1 MFKIQG
7 HQEVKLVSTKRILGI
22 VFLSIAASLPVFC
35 QTFGE
40 ITGAVK
46 DASGSLVPAVAIT
59 ATNAATNAQRS
70 TTSNEAGVYSFP
82 SLAPGTYNVRAEKPG
97 FKSYTARIEVQV
109 QQTVRLDLEM
119 AIGSVSETVE
129 VSGSVQLLTTEN
141 ATIGTVVENK
151 RIVELPLNGRNY
163 LQLVSLAPNTSTG
176 FPSAGQARSRQGA
189 FRAEQ
194 SISVGG
200 QRGAFNHY
208 SLDGVENTDP
218 NFNTFV
224 IQPSIDALQEFKV
237 QTGVYPAEFG
247 RATTQINVLTKSG
260 SNQFHGTAFEFL
272 RNEKLDAKNYAFRSA
287 RPPKDPFKWNQ
298 YGGTLSGPV
307 IIPKILNGKDKL
319 FFMANYEAFRQRRS
333 TQSLYVLPSAA
344 YQNGDFSGITGGIF
358 DPKTRTGT
366 GNAVTSTPFPGNVI
380 PASRIDATS
389 KRLRDEFYR
398 LPNLSGTASQNYQQS
413 QGAPINRDQFI
424 LRMDFVESSTSQWSG
439 RYSWGDEVQFNDGLR
454 LNGFQVLTN
463 VEQYMGTN
471 TRTLTSNVV
480 NETRF
485 GYTRFY
491 NSTARQLAGVRDV
504 VKELAIP
511 GLNSGAPITWGI
523 PSVGIAGYSGLGD
536 DSEGPYENKNRS
548 MQFVNNTSWIRGRH
562 TIRFGGEV
570 RNDHFNQDGNQFA
583 RGSFGFE
590 ANATKQGPTGVGGN
604 SFADFLLGEI
614 RRPETA
620 VAIGSARFRAT
631 SFSFYID
638 DSWKITNNLTLALG
652 LRYENT
658 PPWKDT
664 TGKLF
669 SAALPYMDS
678 TPNVADR
685 SRYPVFVRQ
694 GNGTDPYDGILVR
707 WPNITVVQDGRLGD
721 RLVKRDNNDFA
732 PRIGLTWSPNSKWV
746 IRTGAGMFYTQ
757 DTGNPR
763 FDLARNIAGRFRQE
777 AVSDYPDRQWSNSFK
792 EIAGAFAQVPQPYTF
807 SNLYDRRTPYVMQYL
822 FNVQREF
829 GQNLAFEAGYLGS
842 VSRKLESLR
851 AVNEA
856 IPGATGSVISRS
868 PYPNFGRIQLVDNGG
883 RGNYNSLG
891 MKLTKKYSNGLSALV
906 SYTWA
911 KSIDE
916 TSGIRVNDGDTL
928 FPQNSYCMRCERGY
942 SSFDTRHR
950 AVTSV
955 LYDLPVGKGRSMS
968 IDNPVLEAIAGG
980 WQVGSIFT
988 LSTGFP
994 LTVTSGSDRSNT
1006 GAGFDRPDYNAGI
1019 DPNLPNRDPQRWFN
1033 PAAYTVQAFGTF
1045 GNVGRNTLIS
1055 PSIFGWDF
1063 STLKN
1068 FRITEGHTL
1077 QFRFEAFNFP
1087 NHPNWGNP
1095 DTNVGQIQRD
1105 AAGNIT
1111 NGGGN
1116 FGVIGGTRTNMRNL
1130 QFALKYIF

>member
-1 MFKIQG
+1 MRSKWIMT
-7 HQEVKLVSTKRILGI
+7 LALC
-22 VFLSIAASLPVFC
+22 LAAYVPAFG

-40 ITGAVK
+40 ITGSVR
-46 DASGSLVPAVAIT
+46 DASGALVPGVAVT
-59 ATNAATNAQRS
+59 ATNDATNAKRS
-70 TTSNEAGVYSFP
+70 TSSNEAGIYSFP
-82 SLAPGTYNVRAEKPG
+82 SLAPGNYSVRAEKSG
-97 FKSYTARIEVQV
+97 FKANTAKIVVQV
-109 QQTVRLDLEM
+109 QQTVRLDLDM
-119 AIGSVSETVE
+119 AVGSVSETVE
-129 VSGSVQLLTTEN
+129 VSGAVQLLTTEN

-176 FPSAGQARSRQGA
+176 FPSAGQARSRQGG

-200 QRGAFNHY
+200 QRSAFNHY

-272 RNEKLDAKNYAFRSA
+272 RNEKLDAKNYAFRTA

-298 YGGTLSGPV
+298 YGGTFSGPV
-307 IIPKILNGKDKL
+307 VIPKLFNGKDKL
-319 FFMANYEAFRQRRS
+319 FFMGNYEAFRQRRS
-333 TQSLYVLPSAA
+333 TQSLYTLPTVPE
-344 YQNGDFSGITGGIF
+344 QGGNFSDLPGGTLIY
-358 DPKTRTGT
+358 DPATRTGT
-366 GNAVTSTPFPGNVI
+366 GTAITGTPFPGNTI
-380 PASRIDATS
+380 PTNRIHPTS
-389 KRLRDEFYR
+389 VKMLDFYR
-398 LPNLSGTASQNYQQS
+398 KPNLPGFVQNYQQS

-424 LRMDFVESSTSQWSG
+424 LRMDFIESSNSQWSG
-439 RYSWGDEVQFNDGLR
+439 RYSWGDEVQFNAGLSQ
-454 LNGFQVLTN
+454 NGSQILTN

-471 TRTLTSNVV
+471 TRTLSSNVV

-491 NSTARQLAGVRDV
+491 NSTARELAGVRDV

-511 GLNSGAPITWGI
+511 GLNTGAPITWGI
-523 PSVGIAGYSGLGD
+523 PSVGFANYSGLGD
-536 DSEGPYENKNRS
+536 DSEGPYENKNNS
-548 MQFVNNTSWIRGRH
+548 MQFLNNTSWIRGRH
-562 TIRFGGEV
+562 TLRFGAEY
-570 RNDHFNQDGNQFA
+570 RKDQFNQDGNQFA

-590 ANATKQGPTGVGGN
+590 INATRSGPTGTGGN
-604 SFADFLLGEI
+604 AFADFLLGEI
-614 RRPETA
+614 RRAETA

-631 SFSFYID
+631 SFNLYVD
-638 DSWKITNNLTLALG
+638 DSWKINNKMTLALG

-658 PPWKDT
+658 PPWLDT

-669 SAALPYMDS
+669 SAAIPYMDS
-678 TPNVADR
+678 TPQVADL

-694 GNGTDPYDGILVR
+694 GQGSDPYAGIAVR
-707 WPNITVVQDGRLGD
+707 WPNITVVQDGRLGN
-721 RLVKRDNNDFA
+721 RLVRRDNNDFA
-732 PRIGLTWSPNSKWV
+732 PRLGFTWSPSTKWV
-746 IRTGAGMFYTQ
+746 IRTGAGLFYTQ

-763 FDLARNIAGRFRQE
+763 FDMARNIAGRFRQE
-777 AVSDYPDRQWSNSFK
+777 SSSDRPDRQWNNAFR
-792 EIAGAFAQVPQPYTF
+792 EIAGAVAQVPNPYTF
-807 SNLYDRRTPYVMQYL
+807 SNLYDRRTPHVLQYL

-829 GQNLAFEAGYLGS
+829 GQNLAFEIGYLGS
-842 VSRKLESLR
+842 TSRHLESLR
-851 AVNEA
+851 AVNES
-856 IPGATGSVISRS
+856 IPGPTGSVLSRA
-868 PYPNFGRIQLVDNGG
+868 PYPTFGRIQLVDAGG

-906 SYTWA
+906 SYTFA
-911 KSIDE
+911 KSLDE
-916 TSGIRVNDGDTL
+916 TSGIRNNDGDTL
-928 FPQNSYCMRCERGY
+928 FPQNSYCQRCERGY

-950 AVTSV
+950 GVTSI
-955 LYDLPVGKGRSMS
+955 LYDLPVGKGRRMEISNS
-968 IDNPVLEAIAGG
+968 VANALVGG
-980 WQVGSIFT
+980 WQMGSIVT

-994 LTVTSGSDRSNT
+994 ITVTSGSDRSNT
-1006 GAGFDRPDYNAGI
+1006 GAGFDRPNYNSGVN
-1019 DPNLPNRDPQRWFN
+1019 PNLSDHDPTLWYD
-1033 PAAYTVQAFGTF
+1033 PAAYTVQALGTF

-1055 PSIFGWDF
+1055 PSIFNWDF
-1063 STLKN
+1063 STLKD
-1068 FRITEGHTL
+1068 FQFSESHKL
-1077 QFRFEAFNFP
+1077 QFRFEAFNVS

-1095 DTNVGQIQRD
+1095 NTNAGQIVRN
-1105 AAGNIT
+1105 AAGVIT
-1111 NGGGN
+1111 NNG

>member
-1 MFKIQG
+1 M
-7 HQEVKLVSTKRILGI
+7 LAL
-22 VFLSIAASLPVFC
+22 AAFCLLLSLPVFG

-40 ITGAVK
+40 ITGEVRDTQGAV
-46 DASGSLVPAVAIT
+46 VPGVNVTIT
-59 ATNAATNAQRS
+59 NTGTNATRS
-70 TTSNEAGVYSFP
+70 TVSNEAGVYAFP
-82 SLAPGTYNVRAEKPG
+82 SLAPGNYNVRAEKQG
-97 FKSYTARIEVQV
+97 FKTATSSVEVQV
-109 QQTVRLDLEM
+109 QQTVRLDLDM
-119 AIGSVSETVE
+119 AVGSVSETVE
-129 VSGSVQLLTTEN
+129 VSGTVQLLTTEN

-200 QRGAFNHY
+200 QRSAFNHY

-237 QTGVYPAEFG
+237 QTGIYPAEFG

-260 SNQFHGTAFEFL
+260 TNQFHGTAFEFL
-272 RNEKLDAKNYAFRSA
+272 RNDKLDAKNYAFRTA

-298 YGGTLSGPV
+298 YGGTFGGPV
-307 IIPKILNGKDKL
+307 WIPKVFNGKDRL
-319 FFMANYEAFRQRRS
+319 FFMGNYEAFRQRR
-333 TQSLYVLPSAA
+333 QSQALYQLPTTA
-344 YQNGDFSGITGGIF
+344 QQGGDFSTVNGGIF
-358 DPKTRTGT
+358 DPKTRTGSGT
-366 GNAVTSTPFPGNVI
+366 AVTSTPFPGFII
-380 PASRIDATS
+380 PSSRIEPIS
-389 KRLRDEFYR
+389 KKLIDGFYR
-398 LPNLSGTASQNYQQS
+398 QPNLPGTGLNYQQA

-424 LRMDFVESSTSQWSG
+424 LRMDFVESSKSQWSG
-439 RYSWGDEVQFNDGLR
+439 RYSWGDEVQFNQGLR
-454 LNGFQVLTN
+454 LNGSQVLTN

-471 TRTLTSNVV
+471 TRTLSANVV

-491 NSTARQLAGVRDV
+491 NSTARELAGVRDV

-511 GLNSGAPITWGI
+511 GLNTGAPITWGI
-523 PSVGIAGYSGLGD
+523 PSVGFAGYSGLGD

-548 MQFVNNTSWIRGRH
+548 MQFLNNTSWIRGRH

-570 RNDHFNQDGNQFA
+570 RNDQFNQDGNQFA

-590 ANATKQGPTGVGGN
+590 INATRQTPSAGGGN

-631 SFSFYID
+631 SFNFYVD
-638 DSWKITNNLTLALG
+638 DSWKVTNRITVAVG

-669 SAALPYMDS
+669 SAAIPYMDS
-678 TPNVADR
+678 VPNVSDR

-694 GNGTDPYDGILVR
+694 GNGSNPYDGIVVR
-707 WPNITVVQDGRLGD
+707 WPNIDVVQDGRLGD
-721 RLVKRDNNDFA
+721 RMVKRDNNDFA
-732 PRIGLTWSPNSKWV
+732 PRIGLTWSPTDRWV

-763 FDLARNIAGRFRQE
+763 FDMARNIAGRFRQE
-777 AVSDYPDRQWSNSFK
+777 AVSDFPDRQWNNAFK
-792 EIAGAFAQVPQPYTF
+792 EIAGALAQVPQPYTF

-829 GQNLAFEAGYLGS
+829 RQNLAFEIGYLGS
-842 VSRKLESLR
+842 VSRMLESLR

-856 IPGATGSVISRS
+856 IPGPTGSVISRS

-906 SYTWA
+906 SYTYA
-911 KSIDE
+911 KSLDE

-955 LYDLPVGKGRSMS
+955 LYDLPVGKGRQFS
-968 IDNPVLEAIAGG
+968 ISNPVANAVVGG
-980 WQVGSIFT
+980 WQLGSIFT

-994 LTVTSGSDRSNT
+994 LTVVSGSDRSNT
-1006 GAGFDRPDYNAGI
+1006 GAGFDRPNYISGV
-1019 DPNLPNRDPQRWFN
+1019 DPNLSNHDPQRWYN
-1033 PAAYTVQAFGTF
+1033 PAAYIVQPFGTF

-1055 PSIFGWDF
+1055 PSIFAWDF
-1063 STLKN
+1063 STLKDFAISEN
-1068 FRITEGHTL
+1068 HKI
-1077 QFRFEAFNFP
+1077 QFRFEAFNIP

-1111 NGGGN
+1111 NPQN
-1116 FGVIGGTRTNMRNL
+1116 FGVIGGTRTNMRQL

>member
-1 MFKIQG
+1 MRSKWTIG
-7 HQEVKLVSTKRILGI
+7 LMLSLAALVPAFG
-22 VFLSIAASLPVFC
+22 

-40 ITGAVK
+40 ITGEVK
-46 DASGSLVPAVAIT
+46 DATGALVPGVAVT
-59 ATNAATNAQRS
+59 ATNTATNAQRS
-70 TTSNEAGVYSFP
+70 TASNGAGVYSFP
-82 SLAPGTYNVRAEKPG
+82 SLAPGSYNVRAEKAG
-97 FKSYTARIEVQV
+97 FKAYTAKIEVQV

-119 AIGSVSETVE
+119 AIGSVTETVE

-141 ATIGTVVENK
+141 ATLGHVVENK

-176 FPSAGQARSRQGA
+176 FPSAGQARSRQGG
-189 FRAEQ
+189 FRSEN

-200 QRGAFNHY
+200 QRSAFNHY

-260 SNQFHGTAFEFL
+260 TNQYHGTAFEFL

-298 YGGTLSGPV
+298 YGGTFAGPV
-307 IIPKILNGKDKL
+307 IIPKIFNGKDKL
-319 FFMANYEAFRQRRS
+319 FFMGNYEAFRQRRS

-344 YQNGDFSGITGGIF
+344 FQGGDFGAASVF
-358 DPKTRTGT
+358 DPKTRTGSGAT
-366 GNAVTSTPFPGNVI
+366 VTSTAFPGNVI
-380 PASRIDATS
+380 PASRIDPIS

-398 LPNLSGTASQNYQQS
+398 LPNLTGSGTQNYQQS

-424 LRMDFVESSTSQWSG
+424 LRMDFNESSNSQWSG

-471 TRTLTSNVV
+471 TRTLSSNVV

-491 NSTARQLAGVRDV
+491 NSTARQSAGVRDV
-504 VKELAIP
+504 VTELAIP
-511 GLNSGAPITWGI
+511 GLKSGAPITWGI
-523 PSVGIAGYSGLGD
+523 PGIGITNYSGFGD

-548 MQFVNNTSWIRGRH
+548 MQFLNNTSWIRGRH
-562 TIRFGGEV
+562 TIRFGAEI
-570 RNDHFNQDGNQFA
+570 RNDQFNQDGNQFA
-583 RGSFGFE
+583 RGNFGFE
-590 ANATKQGPTGVGGN
+590 INATKQSPTGAGGN
-604 SFADFLLGEI
+604 AFADFLLGEI

-620 VAIGSARFRAT
+620 VAIGSARFRT
-631 SFSFYID
+631 NSFNLYID
-638 DSWKITNNLTLALG
+638 DSWKITNRLTLALG

-669 SAALPYMDS
+669 SAAIPFMDN
-678 TPNVADR
+678 TPQVADL

-694 GNGTDPYDGILVR
+694 GNGTNPYDGILVR

-732 PRIGLTWSPNSKWV
+732 PRIGLTWSPSSKWV

-763 FDLARNIAGRFRQE
+763 FDMARNIAGRFRQE
-777 AVSDYPDRQWSNSFK
+777 AVSDFPDRQWGNAFK
-792 EIAGAFAQVPQPYTF
+792 EIAGAFAQVPNPYTF
-807 SNLYDRRTPYVMQYL
+807 SNLVDRRTPYVMQYL

-829 GQNLAFEAGYLGS
+829 GQNLAYEVGYLGS
-842 VSRKLESLR
+842 VSRHLESLR
-851 AVNEA
+851 AVNES
-856 IPGATGSVISRS
+856 IPGATGSVLSRA
-868 PYPNFGRIQLVDNGG
+868 PYPNFGRIQLVDAGG

-891 MKLTKKYSNGLSALV
+891 MKLTKKYSSGLSALV
-906 SYTWA
+906 SYTYA

-950 AVTSV
+950 AVTSI
-955 LYDLPVGKGRSMS
+955 LYDLPLGKGRQMDIS
-968 IDNPVLEAIAGG
+968 NPVLNAVAGG
-980 WQVGSIFT
+980 WQVGSILT

-994 LTVTSGSDRSNT
+994 LTVVSGSDRSNT
-1006 GAGFDRPDYNAGI
+1006 GAGFDRPNYNTGV
-1019 DPNLPNRDPQRWFN
+1019 DPNLDNHDPQRWFN

-1045 GNVGRNTLIS
+1045 GNVGRNTLVS

-1068 FRITEGHTL
+1068 FQLRESHTL
-1077 QFRFEAFNFP
+1077 QFRFEAFNLP

-1095 DTNVGQIQRD
+1095 DTNAGQIARD

-1130 QFALKYIF
+1130 QVALKYIF

>member
-1 MFKIQG
+1 MRSKWISR
-7 HQEVKLVSTKRILGI
+7 LV
-22 VFLSIAASLPVFC
+22 LSLVAMTPAFS

-40 ITGAVK
+40 ITGEVK
-46 DASGSLVPAVAIT
+46 DSTGALIPSVAVT
-59 ATNAATNAQRS
+59 ATNIGTNAQRS
-70 TTSNEAGVYSFP
+70 TVSNDAGIYSFP
-82 SLAPGTYNVRAEKPG
+82 SLAPGSYNVRAEKQG
-97 FKSYTARIEVQV
+97 FKAYTAKVDVQV
-109 QQTVRLDLEM
+109 QQTVRLDLDM
-119 AIGSVSETVE
+119 AVGSVSETVE

-141 ATIGTVVENK
+141 ATLGHVVENK

-176 FPSAGQARSRQGA
+176 FPSAGQARSRQGG
-189 FRAEQ
+189 FRSEN

-200 QRGAFNHY
+200 QRSAFNHY

-260 SNQFHGTAFEFL
+260 TNQYHGTAFEFL
-272 RNEKLDAKNYAFRSA
+272 RNDKLDAKNYAFRSA

-298 YGGTLSGPV
+298 YGGTFSGPV
-307 IIPKILNGKDKL
+307 IIPKLFNGKDKL
-319 FFMANYEAFRQRRS
+319 FFMGNYEAFRQRRQ

-344 YQNGDFSGITGGIF
+344 FQGGDFSAFAPGVF

-366 GNAVTSTPFPGNVI
+366 GSNVTSTAFPGGVI
-380 PASRIDATS
+380 PASRIDPIS

-398 LPNLSGTASQNYQQS
+398 LPNLTGPAAQNYQQS

-424 LRMDFVESSTSQWSG
+424 LRMDFNESSNSQWSG

-454 LNGFQVLTN
+454 LNGSQVLTN

-511 GLNSGAPITWGI
+511 GLNTGAPITWGI
-523 PSVGIAGYSGLGD
+523 PSVGITNYSGFGD

-548 MQFVNNTSWIRGRH
+548 MQFLNNTSWIRGRH
-562 TIRFGGEV
+562 TIRFGAEI
-570 RNDHFNQDGNQFA
+570 RNDQFNQDGNQFA

-590 ANATKQGPTGVGGN
+590 NNATKQTPTASNGN
-604 SFADFLLGEI
+604 AFADFLLGEI

-620 VAIGSARFRAT
+620 VAIGSARFRAN
-631 SFSFYID
+631 SFNIYVD
-638 DSWKITNNLTLALG
+638 DSWKITNRLTLALG

-658 PPWKDT
+658 PPWEDT

-669 SAALPYMDS
+669 SAAIPFMDS
-678 TPNVADR
+678 TPQVADR

-694 GNGTDPYDGILVR
+694 GKGSSPYDGILVR
-707 WPNITVVQDGRLGD
+707 WPNIDVVQDGRLGN

-732 PRIGLTWSPNSKWV
+732 PRIGLTWSPSNKWV

-763 FDLARNIAGRFRQE
+763 FDMARNIAGRFRQE
-777 AVSDYPDRQWSNSFK
+777 SVSDFPDRQWGNAFK
-792 EIAGAFAQVPQPYTF
+792 EIAGAFAQVPSPYTF
-807 SNLYDRRTPYVMQYL
+807 ANLYDRRTPYVMQYL

-829 GQNLAFEAGYLGS
+829 GQNLAYEIGYLGS
-842 VSRKLESLR
+842 VSRHLESLR
-851 AVNEA
+851 AVNES
-856 IPGATGSVISRS
+856 IPGATGTVLSRA
-868 PYPNFGRIQLVDNGG
+868 PYPTFGRIQLVDAGG

-891 MKLTKKYSNGLSALV
+891 MKLTKKYSSGLSALV
-906 SYTWA
+906 SYTYA

-928 FPQNSYCMRCERGY
+928 FPQNSYCQRCERGY

-950 AVTSV
+950 AVTSI
-955 LYDLPVGKGRSMS
+955 LYDLPVGKGRQMS
-968 IDNPVLEAIAGG
+968 IANPVANAIIGG
-980 WQVGSIFT
+980 WQVGSILT

-994 LTVTSGSDRSNT
+994 LTVFAGSDRSNT
-1006 GAGFDRPDYNAGI
+1006 GGGNDRAVYNSGV
-1019 DPNLPNRDPQRWFN
+1019 DPNLANHDPQRWFN
-1033 PAAYTVQAFGTF
+1033 PAAFSVPTFGTF

-1068 FRITEGHTL
+1068 FQLKEAHTL
-1077 QFRFEAFNFP
+1077 QFRFEAFNLP

-1095 DTNVGQIQRD
+1095 DTTAGQIQRN
-1105 AAGNIT
+1105 AAGEIT

-1116 FGVIGGTRTNMRNL
+1116 FGVIGGTRGNMRNL
-1130 QFALKYIF
+1130 QIALKYIF

>member
-1 MFKIQG
+1 MRSKWIISAA
-7 HQEVKLVSTKRILGI
+7 LCL
-22 VFLSIAASLPVFC
+22 AASIPAFS
-35 QTFGE
+35 QTVGE
-40 ITGAVK
+40 ITGEVK
-46 DASGSLVPAVAIT
+46 DATGALVPAVAVT
-59 ATNAATNAQRS
+59 ATNTATNAQRS
-70 TTSNEAGVYSFP
+70 TQSNEAGIYSFP
-82 SLAPGTYNVRAEKPG
+82 SLAPGSYNVRAEKSG
-97 FKSYTARIEVQV
+97 FKSYSAKIEVQV

-119 AIGSVSETVE
+119 AVGSVTETVE

-176 FPSAGQARSRQGA
+176 FPSAGQARSRQGG
-189 FRAEQ
+189 FRSEN

-200 QRGAFNHY
+200 QRSTFNHY

-260 SNQFHGTAFEFL
+260 SNQYHGTAFEFL
-272 RNEKLDAKNYAFRSA
+272 RNEKLDAKNYAFRTA

-298 YGGTLSGPV
+298 YGGTFSGPV
-307 IIPKILNGKDKL
+307 IIPKIFNGKDKL
-319 FFMANYEAFRQRRS
+319 FFMGNYEAFRQRRS

-344 YQNGDFSGITGGIF
+344 FQSGDFGSTNVF
-358 DPKTRTGT
+358 DPKTRTGS
-366 GNAVTSTPFPGNVI
+366 GANITSTAFPGNVI
-380 PASRIDATS
+380 PASRIDPIS

-398 LPNLSGTASQNYQQS
+398 LPNLTGTASQNYQQS

-424 LRMDFVESSTSQWSG
+424 LRMDFVESSKSQWSG
-439 RYSWGDEVQFNDGLR
+439 RYSWGDEVQFNNGLR
-454 LNGFQVLTN
+454 LNGSQVLTN

-471 TRTLTSNVV
+471 TRTLTSNIV

-491 NSTARQLAGVRDV
+491 NSTARELAGVRDV

-511 GLNSGAPITWGI
+511 GLNTGAPITWGI
-523 PSVGIAGYSGLGD
+523 PSIGITNYSGLGD

-548 MQFVNNTSWIRGRH
+548 VQFLNNTSWIRGRH
-562 TIRFGGEV
+562 TIRFGAEI
-570 RNDHFNQDGNQFA
+570 RNDQFNQDGNQFA

-590 ANATKQGPTGVGGN
+590 INATKQSPTGVGGN
-604 SFADFLLGEI
+604 AFGDFLLGEI

-631 SFSFYID
+631 SFNLYID
-638 DSWKITNNLTLALG
+638 DSWKITNRLTLAIG

-669 SAALPYMDS
+669 SAAIPYMDS
-678 TPNVADR
+678 TPNVADL

-694 GNGTDPYDGILVR
+694 GNGSNPYDGILVR
-707 WPNITVVQDGRLGD
+707 WPNIAVAQDGRLGD
-721 RLVKRDNNDFA
+721 RMVKRDNNDFA
-732 PRIGLTWSPNSKWV
+732 PRIGLTWSPTEKWV

-763 FDLARNIAGRFRQE
+763 FDMARNIAGRFRQE
-777 AVSDYPDRQWSNSFK
+777 AVSDFPDRQWSNAFK

-822 FNVQREF
+822 LNVQREF
-829 GQNLAFEAGYLGS
+829 GQNLAFEIGYLGS

-856 IPGATGSVISRS
+856 IPGPTGSVISRS

-891 MKLTKKYSNGLSALV
+891 MKLTKKYSSGLSALV
-906 SYTWA
+906 SYTYA

-928 FPQNSYCMRCERGY
+928 FPQNSYCMRCERGL

-950 AVTSV
+950 GVTSI
-955 LYDLPVGKGRSMS
+955 LYDLPVGKGRKMEIS
-968 IDNPVLEAIAGG
+968 NRALNAVAGG
-980 WQVGSIFT
+980 WQVGSIVT

-994 LTVTSGSDRSNT
+994 LTVVSGSDRSNT
-1006 GAGFDRPDYNAGI
+1006 GAGFDRPNYNQGV
-1019 DPNLPNRDPQRWFN
+1019 DPNLDNHDPTRWFN
-1033 PAAYTVQAFGTF
+1033 PGAYTVQTFGTF

-1055 PSIFGWDF
+1055 PSIFGLDF

-1068 FRITEGHTL
+1068 FQINETNTL
-1077 QFRFEAFNFP
+1077 QFRFEAFNLP

-1095 DTNVGQIQRD
+1095 DTNAGQIVRD

>member
-1 MFKIQG
+1 MRSKWISG
-7 HQEVKLVSTKRILGI
+7 LV
-22 VFLSIAASLPVFC
+22 LSLVAMTPAFS

-40 ITGAVK
+40 ITGEVK
-46 DASGSLVPAVAIT
+46 DSTGALIPSVAVT
-59 ATNAATNAQRS
+59 ATNAGTNAQRS
-70 TTSNEAGVYSFP
+70 TVSNDAGIYSFP
-82 SLAPGTYNVRAEKPG
+82 SLAPGSYNVRAEKAG
-97 FKSYTARIEVQV
+97 FKAYTAKVDVQV
-109 QQTVRLDLEM
+109 QQTVRLDLDM
-119 AIGSVSETVE
+119 AVGSVSETVE

-141 ATIGTVVENK
+141 ATLGHVVENK

-176 FPSAGQARSRQGA
+176 FPSAGQARSRQGG
-189 FRAEQ
+189 FRSEN

-200 QRGAFNHY
+200 QRSAFNHY

-260 SNQFHGTAFEFL
+260 TNQFHGTAFEFL
-272 RNEKLDAKNYAFRSA
+272 RNEKLDAKNYAFRTA

-298 YGGTLSGPV
+298 YGGTFSGPV
-307 IIPKILNGKDKL
+307 VIPKLFNGKDKL
-319 FFMANYEAFRQRRS
+319 FFMGNYEAFRQRRS

-344 YQNGDFSGITGGIF
+344 FQGGDFSAFAPGIF

-366 GNAVTSTPFPGNVI
+366 GSNVTSTAFPGGVI
-380 PASRIDATS
+380 PASRIDPIS

-398 LPNLSGTASQNYQQS
+398 LPNLTGPAAQNYQQS

-424 LRMDFVESSTSQWSG
+424 LRMDFNESSNSQWSG

-454 LNGFQVLTN
+454 LNGSQVLTN

-471 TRTLTSNVV
+471 TRTLTSNLV

-504 VKELAIP
+504 VKDLAIP
-511 GLNSGAPITWGI
+511 GLNTGAPITWGI
-523 PSVGIAGYSGLGD
+523 PSVGITNYSGFGD

-548 MQFVNNTSWIRGRH
+548 MQFLNNTSWIRGRH
-562 TIRFGGEV
+562 TIRFGAEI
-570 RNDHFNQDGNQFA
+570 RNDQFNQDGNQFA

-590 ANATKQGPTGVGGN
+590 INATRQTPTASNGN
-604 SFADFLLGEI
+604 AFADFLLGEI

-620 VAIGSARFRAT
+620 VAIGSARFRAN
-631 SFSFYID
+631 SFNIYVD
-638 DSWKITNNLTLALG
+638 DSWKITNRLTLALG

-658 PPWKDT
+658 PPWEDT

-669 SAALPYMDS
+669 SAAIPFMDS
-678 TPNVADR
+678 TPQVADR

-694 GNGTDPYDGILVR
+694 GKGSNPYDGILVR
-707 WPNITVVQDGRLGD
+707 WPNIDVVQDGRLGN

-732 PRIGLTWSPNSKWV
+732 PRIGLTWSPSNKWV

-763 FDLARNIAGRFRQE
+763 FDMARNIAGRFRQE
-777 AVSDYPDRQWSNSFK
+777 SVSDFPDRQWGNAFK
-792 EIAGAFAQVPQPYTF
+792 EIAGAVAQVPSPYTF
-807 SNLYDRRTPYVMQYL
+807 ANLYDRRTPYVMQYL

-829 GQNLAFEAGYLGS
+829 GQNLAYEIGYLGS
-842 VSRKLESLR
+842 VSRHLESLR
-851 AVNEA
+851 AVNES
-856 IPGATGSVISRS
+856 IPGATGTVLSRA
-868 PYPNFGRIQLVDNGG
+868 PYPNFGRIQLVDAGG

-891 MKLTKKYSNGLSALV
+891 MKLTKKYSSGLSALV
-906 SYTWA
+906 SYTYA

-928 FPQNSYCMRCERGY
+928 FPQNSYCQRCERGY

-950 AVTSV
+950 AVTSI
-955 LYDLPVGKGRSMS
+955 LYDLPVGKGRQMS
-968 IDNPVLEAIAGG
+968 IANPVANAIIGG
-980 WQVGSIFT
+980 WQVGSILT

-994 LTVTSGSDRSNT
+994 QTVFAGSDRSNT
-1006 GAGFDRPDYNAGI
+1006 GGGNDRAVYNSGV
-1019 DPNLPNRDPQRWFN
+1019 DPNLANHDPQRWFN
-1033 PAAYTVQAFGTF
+1033 PAAFSLPTFGTF

-1068 FRITEGHTL
+1068 FQLKEAHTL
-1077 QFRFEAFNFP
+1077 QFRFEAFNLP

-1095 DTNVGQIQRD
+1095 DTNAGQIQRN
-1105 AAGNIT
+1105 AAGEIT

-1116 FGVIGGTRTNMRNL
+1116 FGVIGGTRGNMRNL
-1130 QFALKYIF
+1130 QIALKYIF

>member
-1 MFKIQG
+1 MRSKWISG
-7 HQEVKLVSTKRILGI
+7 LV
-22 VFLSIAASLPVFC
+22 LSLAAMTPAFS

-40 ITGAVK
+40 ITGEVK
-46 DASGSLVPAVAIT
+46 DSSGALIPSVAVT
-59 ATNAATNAQRS
+59 ATNAGTNAQRS
-70 TTSNEAGVYSFP
+70 TVSNDAGIYSFP
-82 SLAPGTYNVRAEKPG
+82 SLAPGSYNVRAEKSG
-97 FKSYTARIEVQV
+97 FKAYTAKVDVQV

-119 AIGSVSETVE
+119 AVGSVSETVE

-141 ATIGTVVENK
+141 ATLGHVVENK

-176 FPSAGQARSRQGA
+176 FPSAGQARSRQGG
-189 FRAEQ
+189 FRSEN

-200 QRGAFNHY
+200 QRSAFNHY

-260 SNQFHGTAFEFL
+260 TNQFHGTAFEFL
-272 RNEKLDAKNYAFRSA
+272 RNEKLDAKNYAFRAA
-287 RPPKDPFKWNQ
+287 RPLKDPFKWNQ
-298 YGGTLSGPV
+298 YGGTFSGPV
-307 IIPKILNGKDKL
+307 IIPKLFNGKDKL
-319 FFMANYEAFRQRRS
+319 FFMGNYEAFRQRRS

-344 YQNGDFSGITGGIF
+344 FQGGDYSAFAPGIF

-366 GNAVTSTPFPGNVI
+366 GSTVTSTAFPGGVI
-380 PASRIDATS
+380 PASRIDPIS

-398 LPNLSGTASQNYQQS
+398 LPNLTGTAAQNYQQP

-424 LRMDFVESSTSQWSG
+424 LRMDFNESSKSQWSG

-454 LNGFQVLTN
+454 LNGSQVLTN

-471 TRTLTSNVV
+471 TRTLTSNIV

-511 GLNSGAPITWGI
+511 GLNTGAPITWGI
-523 PSVGIAGYSGLGD
+523 PAVGITNYNGFGD
-536 DSEGPYENKNRS
+536 DSEGPYENRNRS
-548 MQFVNNTSWIRGRH
+548 MQFLNNTSWVRGRH
-562 TIRFGGEV
+562 TIRFGAEI
-570 RNDHFNQDGNQFA
+570 RNDQFNQDGNQFA
-583 RGSFGFE
+583 RGAFGFE
-590 ANATKQGPTGVGGN
+590 INATRQTPTASNGN
-604 SFADFLLGEI
+604 AFADFLLGEI

-620 VAIGSARFRAT
+620 VAIGSARFRAN
-631 SFSFYID
+631 SFNIYVD
-638 DSWKITNNLTLALG
+638 DSWKITNRLTLALG

-658 PPWKDT
+658 PPWEDT

-669 SAALPYMDS
+669 SAAIPFMDS
-678 TPNVADR
+678 TPQVADR

-694 GNGTDPYDGILVR
+694 GKGSNPYDGILVR
-707 WPNITVVQDGRLGD
+707 WPNIEVVQDGRLGN

-732 PRIGLTWSPNSKWV
+732 PRIGLTWSPSNKWV
-746 IRTGAGMFYTQ
+746 IRTGGGMFYTQ

-763 FDLARNIAGRFRQE
+763 FDMARNIAGRFRQE
-777 AVSDYPDRQWSNSFK
+777 SVSDFPDRQWGNAFK
-792 EIAGAFAQVPQPYTF
+792 EIAGAVAQVPSPYTF

-829 GQNLAFEAGYLGS
+829 GQNLAYEIGYLGS
-842 VSRKLESLR
+842 VSRHLESLR
-851 AVNEA
+851 AVNES
-856 IPGATGSVISRS
+856 IPGATGTVLSRA
-868 PYPNFGRIQLVDNGG
+868 PYPTFGRIQLVDAGG

-891 MKLTKKYSNGLSALV
+891 MKLTKKYSSGLSALV
-906 SYTWA
+906 SYTYA

-928 FPQNSYCMRCERGY
+928 FPQNSYCQRCERGY

-950 AVTSV
+950 TVTSI
-955 LYDLPVGKGRSMS
+955 LYDLPVGKGRQMS
-968 IDNPVLEAIAGG
+968 IANPVANAIIGG
-980 WQVGSIFT
+980 WQVGSILT

-994 LTVTSGSDRSNT
+994 QTVFAGSDRSNT
-1006 GAGFDRPDYNAGI
+1006 GGGNDRAVYNSGV
-1019 DPNLPNRDPQRWFN
+1019 DPNLSNHDPQRWFN
-1033 PAAYTVQAFGTF
+1033 PAAFSLPTFGTF

-1068 FRITEGHTL
+1068 FSITESQTL
-1077 QFRFEAFNFP
+1077 QFRFEAFNLP

-1095 DTNVGQIQRD
+1095 DTNAGQIQRN
-1105 AAGNIT
+1105 AAGEIT

-1116 FGVIGGTRTNMRNL
+1116 FGVIGGTRGNMRNL
-1130 QFALKYIF
+1130 QIALKYIF

>member
-1 MFKIQG
+1 MRSKWI
-7 HQEVKLVSTKRILGI
+7 VALV
-22 VFLSIAASLPVFC
+22 LSFAACIPAFS

-40 ITGAVK
+40 ITGEVRDVTGA
-46 DASGSLVPAVAIT
+46 LVPGVAVT
-59 ATNAATNAQRS
+59 ATNTGTNAQRS
-70 TTSNEAGVYSFP
+70 TVSNDAGIYSFP
-82 SLAPGTYNVRAEKPG
+82 SLPPGAYTVRAEKTG
-97 FKSYTARIEVQV
+97 FKAYTSNIQVQV

-119 AIGSVSETVE
+119 AVGSVSETVE
-129 VSGSVQLLTTEN
+129 VSGAVQLLTTEN
-141 ATIGTVVENK
+141 ATIGHVVENK

-200 QRGAFNHY
+200 QRSSFNHY

-237 QTGVYPAEFG
+237 QTGIYPAEFG
-247 RATTQINVLTKSG
+247 RNTTQINVLTKSG
-260 SNQFHGTAFEFL
+260 GNQFHGTAFEFL
-272 RNEKLDAKNYAFRSA
+272 RNEKLDAKNYAFRTA

-298 YGGTLSGPV
+298 YGGTFSGPV
-307 IIPKILNGKDKL
+307 VIPKLFNGKDRL
-319 FFMANYEAFRQRRS
+319 FFMGNYEAFRQRRS
-333 TQSLYVLPSAA
+333 TQSLYTVPTAA
-344 YQNGDFSGITGGIF
+344 MQTGDFSALLPNTIIY
-358 DPKTRTGT
+358 DPATRTGT
-366 GNAVTSTPFPGNVI
+366 APNITATPFPNNVI
-380 PASRIDATS
+380 PTARIQPTS
-389 KRLRDEFYR
+389 NKLLEFYR
-398 LPNLSGTASQNYQQS
+398 RPNLPNLTQNYQQA

-424 LRMDFVESSTSQWSG
+424 LRLDFVESSKSQWSG
-439 RYSWGDEVQFNDGLR
+439 RYSWGDEVQFNQGLN
-454 LNGFQVLTN
+454 LNGSQVLTN

-471 TRTLTSNVV
+471 TRTFGSNIV

-491 NSTARQLAGVRDV
+491 NSTARELANQRDV

-511 GLNSGAPITWGI
+511 GLNTGAPITWGI
-523 PSVGIAGYSGLGD
+523 PSVGITNYAGIGD
-536 DSEGPYENKNRS
+536 DSEGPYENKNHS
-548 MQFVNNTSWIRGRH
+548 MQFLNNTSWIRGRH
-562 TIRFGGEV
+562 TIRFGGEI

-590 ANATKQGPTGVGGN
+590 INATRSGSAATGGN
-604 SFADFLLGEI
+604 AFADFLLGEV
-614 RRPETA
+614 RRAETA

-631 SFSFYID
+631 SMSFYID
-638 DSWKITNNLTLALG
+638 DSWKINNRMTLAIG

-658 PPWKDT
+658 PPWKDS

-669 SAALPYMDS
+669 SIAIPYNDN
-678 TPNVADR
+678 TPNVADL

-694 GNGTDPYDGILVR
+694 GNGSNPYDGILVR

-721 RLVKRDNNDFA
+721 RMVKRDNNDFA
-732 PRIGLTWSPNSKWV
+732 PRIGFTWNPSSKWV

-763 FDLARNIAGRFRQE
+763 FDMARNIAGRFRQE
-777 AVSDYPDRQWSNSFK
+777 ASSDFPDRQWNNAFR
-792 EIAGAFAQVPQPYTF
+792 EIAGALAQVPQPYGF
-807 SNLYDRRTPYVMQYL
+807 ANKWDRRTPYVLQYL
-822 FNVQREF
+822 LNVQREF
-829 GQNLAFEAGYLGS
+829 GNNLALEVGYLGS

-856 IPGATGSVISRS
+856 IPGPTGTVISRS

-891 MKLTKKYSNGLSALV
+891 LKLTKRYSNGLSALF
-906 SYTWA
+906 SYTYA

-928 FPQNSYCMRCERGY
+928 FPQNSYCMRCERGL
-942 SSFDTRHR
+942 STFDTRHR
-950 AVTSV
+950 GVTSI
-955 LYDLPVGKGRSMS
+955 LYDVPVGKGRKIG
-968 IDNPVLEAIAGG
+968 IDNAVLNAVAGG
-980 WQVGSIFT
+980 WQLGSIVT

-1006 GAGFDRPDYNAGI
+1006 GAGFDRPNYISGQ
-1019 DPNLPNRDPQRWFN
+1019 DPNLSNHDPARWYN
-1033 PAAYTVQAFGTF
+1033 PAAYIIQPLGTF

-1063 STLKN
+1063 STLKD
-1068 FRITEGHTL
+1068 FRITETHKL

-1095 DTNVGQIQRD
+1095 DTNAGNIVRD

-1111 NGGGN
+1111 NPGN
-1116 FGVIGGTRTNMRNL
+1116 FGVISGTRGNMRNL
-1130 QFALKYIF
+1130 QLALKYIF

>member
-1 MFKIQG
+1 MGSKWIKA
-7 HQEVKLVSTKRILGI
+7 VV
-22 VFLSIAASLPVFC
+22 LSLAAFMPAFG

-40 ITGAVK
+40 ITGEVR
-46 DASGSLVPAVAIT
+46 DASGALVPGVAVT
-59 ATNAATNAQRS
+59 ATNAATNAQRA
-70 TTSNEAGVYSFP
+70 TASNDAGIYSFP
-82 SLAPGTYNVRAEKPG
+82 SLAPGSYNVRAEKSG
-97 FKSYTARIEVQV
+97 FKVYTAKVEVQV

-119 AIGSVSETVE
+119 AVGSVSETVE

-141 ATIGTVVENK
+141 ATLGHVVENK

-176 FPSAGQARSRQGA
+176 FPSAGQARSRQGG
-189 FRAEQ
+189 FRSEN

-200 QRGAFNHY
+200 QRSAFNHY

-260 SNQFHGTAFEFL
+260 TNQYHGTAFEFL
-272 RNEKLDAKNYAFRSA
+272 RNEKLDAKNYAFRTA

-298 YGGTLSGPV
+298 YGGTFSGPV
-307 IIPKILNGKDKL
+307 IIPKVLNGKDKL

-344 YQNGDFSGITGGIF
+344 FQSGDFGTTNIF

-366 GNAVTSTPFPGNVI
+366 GANITSTQFPNNVI
-380 PASRIDATS
+380 PTTRIDPIS
-389 KRLRDEFYR
+389 RRLRDEFYR
-398 LPNLSGTASQNYQQS
+398 LPNLTGTAAQNYQQS

-424 LRMDFVESSTSQWSG
+424 LRMDFIESSNSQWSG

-471 TRTLTSNVV
+471 TRTITSNVV

-511 GLNSGAPITWGI
+511 GLASGAPITWGI
-523 PSVGIAGYSGLGD
+523 PSIGITNYSGLGD

-548 MQFVNNTSWIRGRH
+548 MQFLNNTSWIRGRH
-562 TIRFGGEV
+562 TIRFGAEI
-570 RNDHFNQDGNQFA
+570 RNDQFNQDGNQFA

-590 ANATKQGPTGVGGN
+590 INATKQSPTGTGGN
-604 SFADFLLGEI
+604 AFADFLLGEI

-631 SFSFYID
+631 SFNLYID
-638 DSWKITNNLTLALG
+638 DSWKITNRLTLAVG

-669 SAALPYMDS
+669 SAAIPYMDS
-678 TPNVADR
+678 TPNVADL

-694 GNGTDPYDGILVR
+694 GQGSDPYAGILVR
-707 WPNITVVQDGRLGD
+707 WPNIAVAQDGRLGD

-732 PRIGLTWSPNSKWV
+732 PRIGLTWSPSSRWV
-746 IRTGAGMFYTQ
+746 LRTGAGMFYTQ

-763 FDLARNIAGRFRQE
+763 FDMARNIAGRFRQE
-777 AVSDYPDRQWSNSFK
+777 AVSDFPDRQWNNAFK

-807 SNLYDRRTPYVMQYL
+807 SNLYDRRTPYVIQYL
-822 FNVQREF
+822 LNVQREF
-829 GQNLAFEAGYLGS
+829 GQNLAFEIGYLGS

-906 SYTWA
+906 SYTYA

-928 FPQNSYCMRCERGY
+928 FPQNSYCMRCERGL
-942 SSFDTRHR
+942 STFDTRHR
-950 AVTSV
+950 AVTSI
-955 LYDLPVGKGRSMS
+955 LYDLPFGKGRKMDISNS
-968 IDNPVLEAIAGG
+968 VLNAVAGG
-980 WQVGSIFT
+980 WQVGSILT

-1006 GAGFDRPDYNAGI
+1006 GAGFDRPNYNSGVN
-1019 DPNLPNRDPQRWFN
+1019 PNLSNHDPQRWFD

-1068 FRITEGHTL
+1068 FRITESQTL

-1095 DTNVGQIQRD
+1095 DTNAGQIARD

-1111 NGGGN
+1111 NPGN
-1116 FGVIGGTRTNMRNL
+1116 FGVIGGTRGNMRNL
-1130 QFALKYIF
+1130 QLALKYIF